1 VAEKLSQYY
10 KEVEK
15 ALYLFE
21 TTLNTLE
28 NKILNLPDEDVDLV
42 ENDYSG
48 AVYAVQNAVNKLMIL
63 DNIHKFEKIT
73 KSQMQYL
80 FSSYDSGNG
89 INKIVTDIEYI
100 VATYDTIRTI
110 EQKFNVP
117 WLKIQDY
124 NNILPSEVVTGL
136 AIRIPIETPVDQNTI
151 RDIPTIGDQQGNN
164 ILGVDFTNDLK
175 EGEDGD
181 FKTLTPEES
190 FKQSVDNR
198 LTLMPGSVPYYEE
211 IGFDPKIPEG
221 YNNEEIES
229 ILQLRIINALSD
241 DKRIKNI
248 SISDQT
254 KNKTSRQF
262 STNIQTISGQQIELP
277 I

>member
-1 VAEKLSQYY
+1 MAEKLSQYY

-175 EGEDGD
+175 EDEDGD

>member
-1 VAEKLSQYY
+1 MAEKLSQYY

-15 ALYLFE
+15 SLYLFE

-136 AIRIPIETPVDQNTI
+136 TIRIPIETPVDQNTI

-175 EGEDGD
+175 EDEDGD

>member
-1 VAEKLSQYY
+1 M
-10 KEVEK
+10 EK

>member
-1 VAEKLSQYY
+1 MAEKLSQYY